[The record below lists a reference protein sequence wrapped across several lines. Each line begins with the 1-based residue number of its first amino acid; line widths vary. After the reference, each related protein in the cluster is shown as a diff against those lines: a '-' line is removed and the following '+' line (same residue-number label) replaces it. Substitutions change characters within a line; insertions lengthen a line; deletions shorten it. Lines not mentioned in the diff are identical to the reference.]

1 MLPHYTRENNED
13 LYSKVRI
20 YKKTDKSVQPEGADL
35 SVGGLLQ
42 RIQLNINAV
51 FFYAIRRK
59 KPWQGRKQLK

>member
-35 SVGGLLQ
+35 LDGGVLQ
-42 RIQLNINAV
+42 RIQLNTNTV
-51 FFYAIRRK
+51 FF
-59 KPWQGRKQLK
+59 